1 VIAVSSGQGK
11 LLRVSLELVDSCM
24 ETASSDVPLAVADA
38 DVFVKIQN
46 QKSDPII
53 NDWDSKK
60 VDKNVDNNLSN
71 IALQDDQ
78 SYYGKPVMSNG
89 RYDASGIRTSSTS
102 RDRFQNSR
110 IHPHQVTIFTL
121 HIFPYFLTQDKRLF
135 YAKWRLANA
144 KQIWA
149 NINLISANNLSQ
161 L

>member
-1 VIAVSSGQGK
+1 MIAVSSGQGK

-60 VDKNVDNNLSN
+60 VDKNLDNNLSN

-89 RYDASGIRTSSTS
+89 RYDASGTRTSSTN

-110 IHPHQVTIFTL
+110 IHPHQV
-121 HIFPYFLTQDKRLF
+121 
-135 YAKWRLANA
+135 
-144 KQIWA
+144 
-149 NINLISANNLSQ
+149 LISFNTNSGNFYNRLE
-161 L
+161 

>member
-60 VDKNVDNNLSN
+60 VDKNLDNNLSN

-89 RYDASGIRTSSTS
+89 RYDASGTRTSSTS

-110 IHPHQVTIFTL
+110 IHPHQVPTSL
-121 HIFPYFLTQDKRLF
+121 YANYGNCSNHLYKWLLTF
-135 YAKWRLANA
+135 YAWRTP
-144 KQIWA
+144 
-149 NINLISANNLSQ
+149 
-161 L
+161 